1 LKRDVEQGG
10 AHPKNVKE
18 ELAVEI
24 VGRYHGRAAAE
35 EARQGFNAVFA
46 RGAVPDD
53 APSHVCAAG
62 ETSRPVA
69 FLTDSGLTASR
80 GEARRLIHQNAL
92 SVDGNVLTEAETSL
106 PAGDYDVRL
115 GKKRFL
121 RLRVR

>member
-46 RGAVPDD
+46 RGAAPDD

-62 ETSRPVA
+62 EASRPVA

-80 GEARRLIHQNAL
+80 GEARRLIRQNAL
-92 SVDGNVLTEAETSL
+92 CVDGKVLTGAETSL
-106 PAGDYDVRL
+106 PAGEYDVRL